1 MITIIAACSS
11 NRVIGKD
18 NTLIWRLPE
27 DLKRFKALTNG
38 NPILM
43 GRKTYESIGRALPNR
58 TNIILTRD
66 PNFKAEGCL
75 IYNRLEDVISLYSSN
90 LWVIGG
96 SDIYTQLLPFA
107 DCVELTYIDK
117 EFEGDSFFPNLP
129 NVWKIDT
136 KEDFTGSD
144 FNYSFITYRRN

>member
-1 MITIIAACSS
+1 MITLIAACSS

-27 DLKRFKALTNG
+27 DLKRFKRLTNG

-43 GRKTYESIGRALPNR
+43 GRKTFESIGKALPNR

-66 PNFKAEGCL
+66 TNFKADGCL
-75 IYNRLEDVISLYSSN
+75 IYNRLEDVIALYSSN

-96 SDIYTQLLPFA
+96 SEIYTQLLPLA
-107 DCVELTYIDK
+107 DCIELTYINK
-117 EFEGDSFFPNLP
+117 EYDGDSYFPELP
-129 NVWKIDT
+129 SIWKVDAQ
-136 KEDFTGSD
+136 EDFKGEEFD
-144 FNYSFITYRRN
+144 YSFITYKR